1 MTAPELSIR
10 VPALVGLAALVALLA
25 GVGTWSVATEIAGAV
40 VSPGVVRIENERQVV
55 QHPDGGVVGEILVR
69 DGDVVA
75 AGDALLRLDGTF
87 LRTELAM
94 VERQLARIFARRG
107 RLDAERNRAV
117 AVTYPDPPDLVSVD
131 GPEFDRQLAEERAL
145 FAARAA
151 SLAEETRALTERA
164 RQIGLAAEGATAQ
177 IDALHQQL
185 VLVRGEAHDLTTLR
199 RNGLVP
205 ASRLNALYRE
215 EARLMGEIARLTST
229 IAEARASVSQIEVE
243 IVRLAAARQEQA
255 VAQLR
260 DLEFAEIELMER
272 RNGLLELVERLDIRA
287 PVAGTVFGSTV
298 FARRAVIRPAAPILH
313 ILPADQPFEV
323 AVRIDPLDIDQVFV
337 GQLATLVFPAFGR
350 QSTPDIAGRIVR
362 VSAVASADEATGL
375 PYYEAIVAP
384 DAAELR
390 ALGEDVLIS
399 GMPVETYLE
408 TGARTPLTYF
418 TDPLAGYFRRAFREG

>member
-1 MTAPELSIR
+1 MTAPELSIQF
-10 VPALVGLAALVALLA
+10 PAIVGLAALVALLA
-25 GVGTWSVATEIAGAV
+25 GVGTWSVATQISGAV

-55 QHPDGGVVGEILVR
+55 QHPDGGVVSEILVR

-87 LRTELAM
+87 VRTELAM

-107 RLDAERNRAV
+107 RLDAERNRASD
-117 AVTYPDPPDLVSVD
+117 VTYPDPPDLVSVD
-131 GPEFDRQLAEERAL
+131 GPELDRQLAEERAL

-164 RQIGLAAEGATAQ
+164 RQIGLAVEGAAAQ
-177 IDALHQQL
+177 IDALHRQL
-185 VLVRGEAHDLTTLR
+185 ELVREEADDLSTLR

-205 ASRLNALYRE
+205 ASRLNALHRE
-215 EARLMGEIARLTST
+215 EARLTGEIARLTST

-243 IVRLAAARQEQA
+243 IVRLASARQEQA
-255 VAQLR
+255 LAQLR

-272 RNGLLELVERLDIRA
+272 RNSLLELLERLDIRA

-298 FARRAVIRPAAPILH
+298 FARRAVIRPAAAILY
-313 ILPADQPFEV
+313 IMPADQPFEV

-337 GQLATLVFPAFGR
+337 GQPATLVFPAFGR
-350 QSTPDIAGRIVR
+350 QTAPDIAGRIIR
-362 VSAVASADEATGL
+362 VSADAAADATTGL

-384 DAAELR
+384 DAAGLR
-390 ALGEDVLIS
+390 ALGEDALIS
-399 GMPVETYLE
+399 GMPVETYLA